1 MRGRPGTKAVS
12 HGIDRK
18 YTPFTAEKFGFRRG
32 VCEDYEPAA
41 QKSGSFARMNS
52 LSSPLFE
59 QFDRGRPRLTVMAG
73 PCVVESRAQLEA
85 VARELNSLAERLPVD
100 FIFKASYRKANR
112 TGSNSFTGIGDEEA
126 LRLLEG
132 IKKDHGLPI
141 VTDIHDPL
149 EVEMAAQ
156 VCDVLQIPAFLARQT
171 ALLQAAGKTGKVINI
186 KKGQFM
192 APQDMQH
199 ARQKVLDTGNPNV
212 LLCERGTFFGYG
224 DLVVDMR
231 SLEVM
236 KEFGPVV
243 FDATHSV
250 QRPSQQGMSGGD
262 RRFIPGLLRAAV
274 AAGIDGL
281 FIETHPD
288 PEQAM
293 SDKATQWPLDQLEEL
308 LMQAIRIR
316 EALAR

>member
-1 MRGRPGTKAVS
+1 MTGRAKKT
-12 HGIDRK
+12 
-18 YTPFTAEKFGFRRG
+18 
-32 VCEDYEPAA
+32 
-41 QKSGSFARMNS
+41 GSFAVMSNTSAS
-52 LSSPLFE
+52 LYS
-59 QFDRGRPRLTVMAG
+59 QFDRTRDRLTVMAG
-73 PCVVESRAQLEA
+73 PCVVESQTQLET
-85 VARELNSLAERLPVD
+85 VAKELSAIAERLPVD

-112 TGSNSFTGIGDEEA
+112 TGSGSFTGIGDDEA
-126 LRLLEG
+126 LKLLAS
-132 IKKDHGLPI
+132 IKRDFALP
-141 VTDIHDPL
+141 VVSDIHDPQ
-149 EVEMAAQ
+149 EVLAAAE

-171 ALLQAAGKTGKVINI
+171 ALLQAAGGTGKIINI

-199 ARQKVLDTGNPNV
+199 ALQKVLDIGNERV

-236 KEFGPVV
+236 REFGPVV

-250 QRPSQQGMSGGD
+250 QRPSQQGVSGGD
-262 RRFIPGLLRAAV
+262 RRFIPGLMRAAL
-274 AAGIDGL
+274 AAGVDGL

-288 PEQAM
+288 PENAK

-308 LMQAIRIR
+308 LAQAIRIR

>member
-1 MRGRPGTKAVS
+1 MRRPL
-12 HGIDRK
+12 
-18 YTPFTAEKFGFRRG
+18 E
-32 VCEDYEPAA
+32 
-41 QKSGSFARMNS
+41 KSGSFALMNNAA
-52 LSSPLFE
+52 SPLFAK
-59 QFDRGRPRLTVMAG
+59 FDRRNERLAVMAG
-73 PCVVESRAQLEA
+73 PCVVESRTQLET
-85 VARELNSLAERLPVD
+85 VAKELTAISERLPID

-112 TGSNSFTGIGDEEA
+112 TGAASFTGIGDDEA
-126 LRLLEG
+126 LRLLDG
-132 IKKDHGLPI
+132 IRKAYGLAI
-141 VTDIHDPL
+141 VTDVHDPA
-149 EVEMAAQ
+149 EVTAAAE
-156 VCDVLQIPAFLARQT
+156 VCDILQIPAFLARQT
-171 ALLQAAGKTGKVINI
+171 ALLQAAGRSGKVINI

-199 ARQKVLDTGNPNV
+199 ARQKVLDAGNQNV

-250 QRPSQQGMSGGD
+250 QRPSQQGASGGD

-274 AAGIDGL
+274 ALGLDGV

-288 PEQAM
+288 PENAK
-293 SDKATQWPLDQLEEL
+293 SDKATQWPLDQLEDL
-308 LMQAIRIR
+308 LSQVVRIR

>member
-1 MRGRPGTKAVS
+1 
-12 HGIDRK
+12 
-18 YTPFTAEKFGFRRG
+18 
-32 VCEDYEPAA
+32 
-41 QKSGSFARMNS
+41 MNNG
-52 LSSPLFE
+52 LLPLFS
-59 QFDRGRPRLTVMAG
+59 QFDRTNERLAVMAG
-73 PCVVESRAQLEA
+73 PCVVESKAQLET
-85 VARELNSLAERLPVD
+85 VAKALTSMSERLPVD
-100 FIFKASYRKANR
+100 FVFKASYRKANR
-112 TGSNSFTGIGDEEA
+112 TGSASFTGIGDDEA
-126 LRLLEG
+126 LKLLEG
-132 IKKDHGLPI
+132 IGKDFGLPT
-141 VTDIHDPL
+141 VTDIHDPA
-149 EVEMAAQ
+149 EVPSAAQ

-171 ALLQAAGKTGKVINI
+171 ALLHAAGQTGRVINI

-199 ARQKVLDTGNPNV
+199 ARQKVLDVGNKNV

-250 QRPSQQGMSGGD
+250 QRPSQQGVSGGD

-274 AAGIDGL
+274 ASGVDGI

-288 PEQAM
+288 PANAK
-293 SDKATQWPLDQLEEL
+293 SDKATQWPLDQLEGL
-308 LMQAIRIR
+308 LSQVIKIR